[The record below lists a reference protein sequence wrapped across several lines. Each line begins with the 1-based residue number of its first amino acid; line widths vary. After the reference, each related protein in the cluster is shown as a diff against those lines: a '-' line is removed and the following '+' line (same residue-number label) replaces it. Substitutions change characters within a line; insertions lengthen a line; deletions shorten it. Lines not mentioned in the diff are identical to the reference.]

1 MSLLLIIVK
10 PQLPWQVGAYPQPKM
25 DLMHILR
32 QK

>member
-1 MSLLLIIVK
+1 MTVAVIVK

-25 DLMHILR
+25 DLMHITR